1 MISSVGSDD
10 AFVRLLDRRI
20 GFLQCLESSP
30 CRKPDLVDRLD
41 WSRSTVDRAIRELQQ
56 AGLVERA
63 EAGYT
68 TTLAGR
74 LAATT
79 YTEFT
84 ETIADIHTG
93 SPLLQ
98 TLDRDSPVSVAS
110 VREVERVPIDD
121 YMPYDIPLAL
131 RDAIESA
138 DTLTAFMPILADP
151 LLLELCR
158 SQAVKG
164 SLNLDLVVGPKLY
177 EALQRHS
184 PDTLSVLSHHG
195 QRFLRADRSP
205 PHTVFLVERSSG
217 ENEAFAIVYDDGT
230 PSAMFRNSRSEAFET
245 AEAYITSIVETA
257 TDITDATTEPG
268 KRQSSL
274 LASRGGTRIDSTGGS
289 RRTQGVLER
298 EEFIELTD
306 TAIESRE
313 PGAPTTSWRTGID
326 FAEIAA
332 GHAVERTYDSDCN
345 TSTGSESDS
354 RADTDADLA
363 NGRTSLV
370 SELLDGLDSGDD
382 HALVGLPGS
391 GKSTVCKMVAYRW
404 HETDRGTVLYREG
417 GAGRTFTSTAALRA
431 RLRECE
437 GHALIVIEDVLSP
450 EAKAVFR
457 VMADY
462 RDDPTVTFL
471 VESREH
477 AWANPSASSS
487 GLASRLDSYRTEAI
501 ERVRMPALDAAEC
514 ERLIRHFEAM
524 SGRRLTLEASD
535 LLDCSGQDSDPAT
548 LLVVLHRLVLS
559 VDPLASVRDTTPTTL
574 TEDVRRTF
582 DDLRAVGDRA
592 LDVGVLVSL
601 LNAADIGVYP
611 ELVYALASET
621 TEVIE
626 EALALLEGRVVFER
640 TDGEE
645 ENENDSPKP
654 SYRSVH
660 KSWSVAFLRQLHKRA
675 NGSKELQAAKHRF
688 GRIVTA
694 LLSLA
699 DKKTHRACIDWR
711 VAGSSTIIKEISADP
726 QAWADET
733 TERLFSLGLTYS
745 SLVPLFGTST
755 DSWIQLPDACSAE
768 TTVRCTEWRGKM
780 ALQAGSPNRAAT
792 EFERLATL
800 ADDPP
805 DPIDADR
812 LGARSLKFRGTV
824 AFRRSEYDRAES
836 FYERSRRAYRTV
848 GDVRG
853 EADVVNNLGIVAWS
867 RGELASAKERL
878 QWSLDR
884 YCELG
889 DRIAAA
895 DARFNRAMVLD
906 IEGDTDTA
914 IEQYR
919 ICLDRYRSVG
929 NRRSEANTL
938 NNLGI
943 LKRKGGDLNA
953 TEHHLSR
960 AFDTYRD
967 VGDELGQASS
977 LHELGYLAQIRGNF
991 DRAIEC
997 YERSLRRYRNASDTD
1012 GVARCLHDRAAIDR
1026 RRGKLDAAK
1035 RRDEQSH
1042 DLRVDIGDQRGIAA
1056 CLISL
1061 ARIDRRTGAIET
1073 ALGRAQRG
1081 LDCYQQHGDV
1091 RGEAVALRL
1100 LGALNRETGRIE
1112 RAEDCLSTSLERT
1125 RESNH
1130 RLGEA
1135 RTLCEMGRLAEA
1147 RNDLEQAKD
1156 RHELALSTF
1165 TDIGARPD
1173 AVETHHELAAVCVML
1188 EAPEAA
1194 THRETALKIARDAGL
1209 DPEPLNRR
1217 STDTDRS
1224 GSEHAVS
1231 TNGTGSGYRE

>member
-1 MISSVGSDD
+1 MVSSVGSDD

-30 CRKPDLVDRLD
+30 CRKPDLVDRLG

-63 EAGYT
+63 AEGYT

-79 YTEFT
+79 YTEFI

-98 TLDRDSPVSVAS
+98 TLGRDSPVSVES
-110 VREVERVPIDD
+110 VRDIERVPIDD
-121 YMPYDIPLAL
+121 YTPYDIPSAL
-131 RDAIESA
+131 RESIESA
-138 DTLTAFMPILADP
+138 HTLTALVPILADP

-158 SQAVKG
+158 SQAVEG

-177 EALQRHS
+177 QALQRRS
-184 PDTLSVLSHHG
+184 PDTLSVLSRHS

-205 PHTVFLVERSSG
+205 PHTVFLVERSSDEDEG
-217 ENEAFAIVYDDGT
+217 FAIVYDDGT
-230 PSAMFRNSRSEAFET
+230 PSAMFRNSRSEAIET
-245 AEAYITSIVETA
+245 AEAYITSVVETA
-257 TDITDATTEPG
+257 TEVTDATTEPG
-268 KRQSSL
+268 DRQRSL
-274 LASRGGTRIDSTGGS
+274 LAPRDGTRIDSGGN
-289 RRTQGVLER
+289 RRTLGVLER
-298 EEFIELTD
+298 EGFVELTD
-306 TAIESRE
+306 AAIESHE
-313 PGAPTTSWRTGID
+313 PAVPTTSWRTGID
-326 FAEIAA
+326 FAGIAA
-332 GHAVERTYDSDCN
+332 GYAVERTYDSDCN
-345 TSTGSESDS
+345 ASTGSESDTQ
-354 RADTDADLA
+354 TDADTA
-363 NGRTSLV
+363 SGRTSLV
-370 SELLDGLDSGDD
+370 AELLDGLGSGDD

-524 SGRRLTLEASD
+524 SGRRLTIEASD
-535 LLDCSGQDSDPAT
+535 LLDCPDQDSDPAT

-626 EALALLEGRVVFER
+626 ETLALLEGRVVFER
-640 TDGEE
+640 ADGEE

-660 KSWSVAFLRQLHKRA
+660 KSWSVAFLRQLHERA
-675 NGSKELQAAKHRF
+675 NGSEELRAVKRRF

-699 DKKTHRACIDWR
+699 DEKTHRACIDWR

-733 TERLFSLGLTYS
+733 TERLFSLGLTHS

-755 DSWIQLPDACSAE
+755 DSWIQLPDACSAKMS
-768 TTVRCTEWRGKM
+768 VRCTEWRGKM
-780 ALQAGSPNRAAT
+780 ALQAGSPDRAAT
-792 EFERLATL
+792 EFERLAAL

-812 LGARSLKFRGTV
+812 LGARSLKYRGTV

-836 FYERSRRAYRTV
+836 FYERSRRAYRTA
-848 GDVRG
+848 DDERG

-889 DRIAAA
+889 DRVAAA

-906 IEGDTDTA
+906 VEGDTDTA
-914 IEQYR
+914 IEQYQ

-929 NRRSEANTL
+929 NRRSEANAL

-943 LKRKGGDLNA
+943 LERKGGDLNA
-953 TEHHLSR
+953 TERHLSR

-967 VGDELGQASS
+967 IGDELGQASS

-997 YERSLRRYRNASDTD
+997 YERSLHRYRDASDTD

-1035 RRDEQSH
+1035 RREEQSH

-1061 ARIDRRTGAIET
+1061 GRIDRRTGAIET
-1073 ALGRAQRG
+1073 ALDRAQRG
-1081 LDCYQQHGDV
+1081 LDRYQQHGDV

-1100 LGALNRETGRIE
+1100 LGALNRETGRTE

-1147 RNDLEQAKD
+1147 RNDLERAKD
-1156 RHELALSTF
+1156 RHESALSTF

-1173 AVETHHELAAVCVML
+1173 AVETHHELAAVCAML

-1194 THRETALKIARDAGL
+1194 THRETALELARDVGL
-1209 DPEPLNRR
+1209 DPERLNRR
-1217 STDTDRS
+1217 STDTGRS
-1224 GSEHAVS
+1224 GPEHVVS